1 MSDAAPATTPASAP
15 PAADPASAPANDAKD
30 NTRPLVVSGPS
41 GSGKSTL
48 LNRLFKE
55 FPDQFGFSV
64 SHTTRLPRPGET
76 DGVSYHFV
84 TREAF
89 DTVVASHG
97 FIEHAEFSGNC
108 YGTSIAAVQAVT
120 ATPAPSGRPRVCVLD
135 IEQAGVRNVKKSDL
149 RARFVFIKPPSVE
162 EIEKRLRGRGTETEE
177 SLKAR
182 VATAVKEL
190 EEALVP
196 GTHDVII
203 VNDDA
208 DRAYEELK
216 AWVIAHYELDVPC
229 KPVEKKVDAPP
240 ATEGKKKSKFCVI
253 Q

>member
-1 MSDAAPATTPASAP
+1 MSDAAPATTPAIAP
-15 PAADPASAPANDAKD
+15 PAANPASAPASDAKD

-64 SHTTRLPRPGET
+64 SHTTRSPRPGET

-89 DTVVASHG
+89 DAVVAAHG

-149 RARFVFIKPPSVE
+149 HARFVFIKPPSVE
-162 EIEKRLRGRGTETEE
+162 KIEKR
-177 SLKAR
+177 
-182 VATAVKEL
+182 EL
-190 EEALVP
+190 EGEGIP

-208 DRAYEELK
+208 ARAYEELK
-216 AWVIAHYELDVPC
+216 AWVIAHYELDVP
-229 KPVEKKVDAPP
+229 KAVEKEKAPP
-240 ATEGKKKSKFCVI
+240 AAEGKKKSKFCVI